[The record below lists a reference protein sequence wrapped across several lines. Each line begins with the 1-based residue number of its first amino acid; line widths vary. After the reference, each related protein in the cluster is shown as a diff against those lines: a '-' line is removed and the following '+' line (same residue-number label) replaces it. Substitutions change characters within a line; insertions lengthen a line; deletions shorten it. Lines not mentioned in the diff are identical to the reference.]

1 MVRLQAFDLRKEYP
15 GQVALRG
22 LNLTLHEGEVF
33 CLLGQNGAGK
43 TTTLNLLLGFV
54 APTAGRAELNGVPVR
69 LHAPDTHRFVAYIPE
84 VVLLYGELTGLEN
97 LRYFSRLAGGRH
109 RPDELAALLHEAGLP
124 AAAHARPVRG
134 YSKGMRQKVGIAIA
148 LAKQADV
155 LLMDEPT
162 SGLDPKATQEFT
174 ALVQG
179 LGHQGKTVLMATH
192 DLFNA
197 VQVGTHVGIMRAGEL
212 VAVRETARISAPELQ
227 DLYLQT
233 I

>member
-1 MVRLQAFDLRKEYP
+1 MVRLQALGLRKDYNDQP
-15 GQVALRG
+15 ALRP
-22 LNLTLHEGEVF
+22 LDLTLHEGDVF

-43 TTTLNLLLGFV
+43 TTTLNLFLGFIS
-54 APTAGRAELNGVPVR
+54 PTAGQALINGVSVR
-69 LHAPDTHRFVAYIPE
+69 PNAPDTHRFVAYIPE
-84 VVLLYGELTGLEN
+84 VVMLYGELTGLEN
-97 LRYFSRLAGGRH
+97 LRYFSQLAGFRYG
-109 RPDELAALLHEAGLP
+109 PAALAAFLGQVGLL
-124 AAAHARPVRG
+124 AAAHAQPVRA

-148 LAKQADV
+148 LAKNADV

-162 SGLDPKATQEFT
+162 SGLDPRATQEFT

-179 LGHQGKTVLMATH
+179 LGRQGKTVLMATH

-197 VQVGTHVGIMRAGEL
+197 VQVGTHVGIMRQGEL

-227 DLYLQT
+227 ELYLQT

>member
-1 MVRLQAFDLRKEYP
+1 MVRLQALGLRKDYH
-15 GQVALRG
+15 GQPALRP

-43 TTTLNLLLGFV
+43 TTTLNLFLGFL
-54 APTAGRAELNGVPVR
+54 APTAGQALVNGVPV
-69 LHAPDTHRFVAYIPE
+69 LPNAPTTHRFVAYIPE
-84 VVLLYGELTGLEN
+84 VVMLYGELSGLEN
-97 LRYFSRLAGGRH
+97 LRYFSQLAGFSYA
-109 RPDELAALLHEAGLP
+109 PAALGEFLTQAGLL
-124 AAAHARPVRG
+124 AAAHAQAVRR

-148 LAKQADV
+148 LAKNADV

-179 LGHQGKTVLMATH
+179 LGRQGKTVLMATH

-197 VQVGTHVGIMRAGEL
+197 VQVGTHVGIMRQGEL

-227 DLYLQT
+227 ALYLQT